1 MCKSWSRSD
10 NVRWKIGPWKKL
22 FAINYQFWM
31 SGCRSPKLRVAE
43 FGQCIFKHLPSA
55 AKHCQCRKL
64 QRWTFQERGL
74 VALNWEP
81 IKGASAWQVAHVQQ
95 CIKVQVI
102 PNVESKVVESRERFV
117 VLQTSKETWN
127 EFHATIDISLGTR
140 CLPRIRWQTFDEK
153 RCQRNQKSFRKLCNV
168 IIGAQQL
175 FIGMRCLINTFEVFA
190 KLMQCFPQKH

>member
-22 FAINYQFWM
+22 FANYQFWM

-43 FGQCIFKHLPSA
+43 FGQCIFKHVPSA

-64 QRWTFQERGL
+64 QRWTFQKWGL
-74 VALNWEP
+74 VAFNWEA
-81 IKGASAWQVAHVQQ
+81 IKGASAWQVAHEAETL
-95 CIKVQVI
+95 CSIKVQVI

-127 EFHATIDISLGTR
+127 GFQATIENVNLTSASERDVCQDFDDRLSMKRDVSGIKSLSEN
-140 CLPRIRWQTFDEK
+140 C
-153 RCQRNQKSFRKLCNV
+153 V
-168 IIGAQQL
+168 
-175 FIGMRCLINTFEVFA
+175 M
-190 KLMQCFPQKH
+190 